1 MSSITLK
8 TLSKHFGE
16 LEAVDNLELE
26 VPHGSFTA
34 LLGPSGCGKT
44 TTMNMISGLEQ
55 PTTGEVFFDERAMSK
70 VPIGDRNVGF
80 VFQNYAIFTHMSV
93 YDNLAFGLKSQRRKA
108 RVDKSEID
116 ARVKDVAET
125 VGLSAALDRPAAR
138 LSVNDLQKVA
148 LGRSM
153 IMRPTIFLLDEPFSN
168 LDSAFR
174 AYMRAELKRIQHE
187 VGQTMVYVTHD
198 QVEAM
203 GMADRIAVMDRGRL
217 QQYGSPDD
225 LYERPANTFVA
236 RFIGSVLN
244 NFIPARYADGALQ
257 IGEGSI
263 DLGERRGVFERRGS
277 GSGLTATIR
286 PERVRVVEAG
296 SPEATIRASVT
307 LVEPL
312 GPEGRR
318 APRARRHRRARRAAA
333 GRPPRDRQR
342 ARPRLRSGTGPR
354 LRRRVRIGGALMARV
369 RLEAVSKRFGSVT
382 AMDDVTLDIAD
393 GEFFA
398 ILGPPGAGKTTTL
411 RAILGLEKPDSGRV
425 LLDDEDV
432 TELWP
437 GDRDIAIVFQNLA
450 LYPDKTVFGNLA
462 FPLKQ
467 QKLPKAEIAERVQR
481 AAKVLKIE
489 PLLDRKPAKL
499 SGGERQRVA
508 IGRAIV
514 RDPRAYLFDE
524 PLSAL
529 DALLRLEM
537 RSELKYLQRD
547 LNRTLVYVTHDQV
560 EAMSMADRM
569 AVLRDGAVQQVATP
583 EDIYH
588 RPVNRFVAT
597 TIGSP
602 PMNFL
607 PATARRQNGSC

>member
-16 LEAVDNLELE
+16 LKAVDNLELE

-93 YDNLAFGLKSQRRKA
+93 YDNLAFGLKSQGRKT

-286 PERVRVVEAG
+286 PERVRAVEAG
-296 SPEATIRASVT
+296 SPEATIRANVT

-312 GPEGRR
+312 GPKDVVHLEHNGTDVRVVL
-318 APRARRHRRARRAAA
+318 PPDD
-333 GRPPRDRQR
+333 RP
-342 ARPRLRSGTGPR
+342 A
-354 LRRRVRIGGALMARV
+354 IGSA
-369 RLEAVSKRFGSVT
+369 
-382 AMDDVTLDIAD
+382 
-393 GEFFA
+393 
-398 ILGPPGAGKTTTL
+398 
-411 RAILGLEKPDSGRV
+411 LGLAFDPAQV
-425 LLDDEDV
+425 HVFDDES
-432 TELWP
+432 
-437 GDRDIAIVFQNLA
+437 GLA
-450 LYPDKTVFGNLA
+450 
-462 FPLKQ
+462 
-467 QKLPKAEIAERVQR
+467 
-481 AAKVLKIE
+481 
-489 PLLDRKPAKL
+489 
-499 SGGERQRVA
+499 
-508 IGRAIV
+508 V
-514 RDPRAYLFDE
+514 R
-524 PLSAL
+524 
-529 DALLRLEM
+529 
-537 RSELKYLQRD
+537 
-547 LNRTLVYVTHDQV
+547 
-560 EAMSMADRM
+560 
-569 AVLRDGAVQQVATP
+569 
-583 EDIYH
+583 
-588 RPVNRFVAT
+588 
-597 TIGSP
+597 
-602 PMNFL
+602 
-607 PATARRQNGSC
+607 

>member
-16 LEAVDNLELE
+16 LKAVDNLELE

-93 YDNLAFGLKSQRRKA
+93 YDNLAFGLKSQGRKT

-286 PERVRVVEAG
+286 PERVRVVDAG
-296 SPEATIRASVT
+296 SPEATIRANVT

-312 GPEGRR
+312 GPKDVVHLEHNGTDVRVVL
-318 APRARRHRRARRAAA
+318 PPDD
-333 GRPPRDRQR
+333 RP
-342 ARPRLRSGTGPR
+342 A
-354 LRRRVRIGGALMARV
+354 IGSA
-369 RLEAVSKRFGSVT
+369 
-382 AMDDVTLDIAD
+382 
-393 GEFFA
+393 
-398 ILGPPGAGKTTTL
+398 
-411 RAILGLEKPDSGRV
+411 LGLAFDPAQV
-425 LLDDEDV
+425 HVFDDES
-432 TELWP
+432 
-437 GDRDIAIVFQNLA
+437 GLA
-450 LYPDKTVFGNLA
+450 
-462 FPLKQ
+462 
-467 QKLPKAEIAERVQR
+467 
-481 AAKVLKIE
+481 
-489 PLLDRKPAKL
+489 
-499 SGGERQRVA
+499 
-508 IGRAIV
+508 V
-514 RDPRAYLFDE
+514 R
-524 PLSAL
+524 
-529 DALLRLEM
+529 
-537 RSELKYLQRD
+537 
-547 LNRTLVYVTHDQV
+547 
-560 EAMSMADRM
+560 
-569 AVLRDGAVQQVATP
+569 
-583 EDIYH
+583 
-588 RPVNRFVAT
+588 
-597 TIGSP
+597 
-602 PMNFL
+602 
-607 PATARRQNGSC
+607 